1 MSISDMPSDAAAHA
15 ALAGRID
22 RFIRAL
28 ERMKRPPN
36 RRETYHAID
45 ALQHLADGRSED
57 GDRAIAR
64 AERLEPLPPHAAAA
78 LASNENLTLEQLRQA
93 FESVAHSSLGGGR
106 RG

>member
-1 MSISDMPSDAAAHA
+1 MSISDMPSDAAAYA

-45 ALQHLADGRSED
+45 ALQHLADGRPVE
-57 GDRAIAR
+57 GDKAIAR

-78 LASNENLTLEQLRQA
+78 LASNEGLTLEQLRQA
-93 FESVAHSSLGGGR
+93 FEMVTQRLR
-106 RG
+106 